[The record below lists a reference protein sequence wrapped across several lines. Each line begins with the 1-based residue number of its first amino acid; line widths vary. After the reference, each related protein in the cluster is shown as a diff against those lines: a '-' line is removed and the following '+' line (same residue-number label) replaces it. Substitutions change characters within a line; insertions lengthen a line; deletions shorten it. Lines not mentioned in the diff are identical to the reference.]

1 MIPHPGEGGLSG
13 SPTVSGVVVLTDR
26 RLARRPLVDVVAAA
40 VAGGVRWVVLREK
53 DLPRAERSALAAELR
68 PILTGAAGT
77 LIVAGPD
84 PLLDS
89 EAEQRGRGVGGDGR
103 LALHLSAT
111 DAGPPPGAE
120 LVGRSCHDEAELR
133 RLRTE
138 DYAFLSP
145 VYPTSTKPGYGPPLG
160 TVGLAALIR
169 LSPVPVLA
177 LGGIE
182 TPAQV
187 RACVRAGAVGVAVLG
202 AVMRSPDPRQTAAEL
217 TSAFAAAIGQ
227 PRGLT
232 IEEDR

>member
-1 MIPHPGEGGLSG
+1 MPHPGEGGLSG

-89 EAEQRGRGVGGDGR
+89 KAEQRGRGVGGDGR

>member
-1 MIPHPGEGGLSG
+1 MSG